1 MMHLYS
7 TLLCIAVHTKRFTI
21 VCVGGGGKNPQFLS
35 IASETQE
42 KSHDIPGSFQNIHN
56 CIKQKLFTEG
66 FFVEP
71 EMGNPFGSFI
81 L

>member
-1 MMHLYS
+1 MG
-7 TLLCIAVHTKRFTI
+7 
-21 VCVGGGGKNPQFLS
+21 GGGGKNPQFLS

-42 KSHDIPGSFQNIHN
+42 KSHEIPGSFQNIRN
-56 CIKQKLFTEG
+56 WIKQQLFTEG

-81 L
+81 F